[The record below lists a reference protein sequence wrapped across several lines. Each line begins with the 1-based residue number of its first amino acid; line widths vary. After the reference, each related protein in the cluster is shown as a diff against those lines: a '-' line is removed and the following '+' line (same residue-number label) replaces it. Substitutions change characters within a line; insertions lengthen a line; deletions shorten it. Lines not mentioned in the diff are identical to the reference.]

1 MPFRFWSCCWFAC
14 CLLPAQEVDVPI
26 GLLRG
31 SFVETKG
38 SDRSGDF
45 KIKLATGQIYNCSYD
60 EKTYMEHTNMRI
72 FASSLRPGDP
82 IEVVGDRSRF
92 PGRCYART
100 IHVVDPP
107 LASRSRIRPYR
118 MVTEH
123 IAPRGDLTFSGVI
136 VRMEGEFLTLRTRTA
151 GDAVLLLR
159 QDTRFLDGGIPTER
173 ASLKPNMR
181 VFIRAGKNLEKQTE
195 AYQIF
200 WGEIMKGSLSS
211 Q

>member
-1 MPFRFWSCCWFAC
+1 MLFRLWSCCWFAF
-14 CLLPAQEVDVPI
+14 CLLPAQEVDTPI

-31 SFVETKG
+31 AFVESMGTDG
-38 SDRSGDF
+38 SGDF
-45 KIKLATGQIYNCSYD
+45 KIKLTTGPTYSCIYD
-60 EKTYMEHTNMRI
+60 EKTYMEHTSMRI
-72 FASSLRPGDP
+72 FVSSLRQGDP

-107 LASRSRIRPYR
+107 VASHSRIRPYR

-123 IAPRGDLTFSGVI
+123 IAPRGDLTFSGVV
-136 VRMEGEFLTLRTRTA
+136 VRMEGEMLTLRTRAA
-151 GDAVLLLR
+151 GDVVLLLR
-159 QDTRFLDGGIPTER
+159 QDTRFLDSGIPIER
-173 ASLKPNMR
+173 TFLKPNMR

-200 WGEIMKGSLSS
+200 WGEIMKGSPGS

>member
-14 CLLPAQEVDVPI
+14 SLLPAQEADVPI

-31 SFVETKG
+31 AFVETTG

-45 KIKLATGQIYNCSYD
+45 KIKLLTGQTYTCYYD

-72 FASSLRPGDP
+72 FATSLRPGDP

-107 LASRSRIRPYR
+107 VASRSRIRPYR

-123 IAPRGDLTFSGVI
+123 IAPRGDLTFSGVV
-136 VRMEGEFLTLRTRTA
+136 VRMEGEWLTPA
-151 GDAVLLLR
+151 
-159 QDTRFLDGGIPTER
+159 
-173 ASLKPNMR
+173 N
-181 VFIRAGKNLEKQTE
+181 
-195 AYQIF
+195 
-200 WGEIMKGSLSS
+200 
-211 Q
+211 